1 MKNEEFSSSSN
12 KEINDDSFSSGL
24 KKVSKATCKIYSN
37 NIESTGFL
45 VSLPINMGDRY
56 LYGLLTNNHN
66 LSKDQLKPGEKINL
80 YFPGV
85 NQYFNYF
92 IPESSFLFTCP
103 FLDISFIEIP
113 QGTIKNVEYLRVWD
127 EPLVDQKI
135 YYIKQSTEN
144 TENNNISFIEGKID
158 NFYGTNILYK
168 NNIKDKD
175 DSPITGSPI
184 ISSSKFSLGDVI
196 GISNDILINK
206 TDEVK
211 FATHIDIIINAIRS
225 LVDNNIKKPSET
237 LSPAKQ
243 LQPTEIYLLE
253 KIGLKT
259 SGNPYIFISPASFL
273 ITPLWFYRTQYA
285 WFWTPKE
292 PENFN
297 LEEIKKC
304 NWSLIKANKPIVAI
318 GGIYN
323 NAAPALRNIKLI
335 QILIISGLKFM
346 YPSEI

>member
-1 MKNEEFSSSSN
+1 MKNEEFSSNTN
-12 KEINDDSFSSGL
+12 KEINDDSFSLGI
-24 KKVSKATCKIYSN
+24 KKVTNAICQIYSN
-37 NIESTGFL
+37 NKESTGFL
-45 VSLPINMGDRY
+45 VSLPINMGNRY

-66 LSKDQLKPGEKINL
+66 LSKDQLKPGENINL
-80 YFPGV
+80 YFPEA
-85 NQYFNYF
+85 NQFFNYF
-92 IPESSFLFTCP
+92 IPESPFLFTCP

-113 QGTIKNVEYLRVWD
+113 LGTIKNVEYLRVWD
-127 EPLVDQKI
+127 EPIVEQKI
-135 YYIKQSTEN
+135 YYIKRSTESN
-144 TENNNISFIEGKID
+144 DISFIEGKID
-158 NFYGTNILYK
+158 NFYGTNILYT

-175 DSPITGSPI
+175 NGPIPGSPI
-184 ISSSKFSLGDVI
+184 ISLSKFSLGDVI
-196 GISNDILINK
+196 GISNDTLIDK
-206 TDEVK
+206 TKEIK

-225 LVDNNIKKPSET
+225 LVDNNIKRPSET
-237 LSPAKQ
+237 LFPAKQ
-243 LQPTEIYLLE
+243 LQPNEIYLLE

-304 NWSLIKANKPIVAI
+304 NWSLIKANKPIIAI

-335 QILIISGLKFM
+335 QLLIISGLKFLI
-346 YPSEI
+346 PSEV